1 MHNVAT
7 INKYGIP
14 NHIRNMFLGFEDAF
28 EMLDT
33 FTSKSE
39 YPPYNIERVSDD
51 EYVLEMA
58 IAGFKKDDINISVEK
73 NILKVQGASDKKDAN
88 YVHKGLATRKF
99 QKAFHLAEHM
109 EVGSAKSEDGI
120 LKINLV
126 RNIPEEEKPKIIEIG

>member
-1 MHNVAT
+1 
-7 INKYGIP
+7 
-14 NHIRNMFLGFEDAF
+14 MFLGFEDAF

-51 EYVLEMA
+51 EYILEMA

-109 EVGSAKSEDGI
+109 EVGNAKSEDGI

-126 RNIPEEEKPKIIEIG
+126 RNVPEEEKPKIIEIG

>member
-1 MHNVAT
+1 
-7 INKYGIP
+7 
-14 NHIRNMFLGFEDAF
+14 MFLGFEDAF

-39 YPPYNIERVSDD
+39 YPPYNIERVSED

-58 IAGFKKDDINISVEK
+58 IAGFKKGDINISVEK
-73 NILKVQGASDKKDAN
+73 NIHKVQGASDKKDAN

>member
-1 MHNVAT
+1 
-7 INKYGIP
+7 
-14 NHIRNMFLGFEDAF
+14 MFLGFEDAF

-51 EYVLEMA
+51 EYILEMA
-58 IAGFKKDDINISVEK
+58 IAGFKKGDINISVEK

>member
-1 MHNVAT
+1 
-7 INKYGIP
+7 
-14 NHIRNMFLGFEDAF
+14 MFLGFEDAF

-39 YPPYNIERVSDD
+39 YPPYNIERVSED

-58 IAGFKKDDINISVEK
+58 IAGFKKGDINISVEK

-126 RNIPEEEKPKIIEIG
+126 RNIPEEEKPKIIKIG

>member
-1 MHNVAT
+1 
-7 INKYGIP
+7 
-14 NHIRNMFLGFEDAF
+14 MFLGFEDAF

-33 FTSKSE
+33 YTSKSE

-51 EYVLEMA
+51 EYILEMA
-58 IAGFKKDDINISVEK
+58 IAGFKKGDINISVEK

-109 EVGSAKSEDGI
+109 VVGSAKSEDGI

>member
-1 MHNVAT
+1 
-7 INKYGIP
+7 
-14 NHIRNMFLGFEDAF
+14 MFLGFEDAF

-58 IAGFKKDDINISVEK
+58 IAGFKKGDINISVEK

-109 EVGSAKSEDGI
+109 EVGKAKMEDGI

>member
-1 MHNVAT
+1 
-7 INKYGIP
+7 
-14 NHIRNMFLGFEDAF
+14 MFLGFEDAF

-39 YPPYNIERVSDD
+39 YPPYNIERVSED

-58 IAGFKKDDINISVEK
+58 IAGFKKGDINISVEK

-109 EVGSAKSEDGI
+109 EVGCAKSEDGI

-126 RNIPEEEKPKIIEIG
+126 RNIPVEEKPKIIYIG

>member
-1 MHNVAT
+1 
-7 INKYGIP
+7 
-14 NHIRNMFLGFEDAF
+14 MFLGFEDAF

-51 EYVLEMA
+51 EYILEMA
-58 IAGFKKDDINISVEK
+58 IAGFKKGDINISVEK

-126 RNIPEEEKPKIIEIG
+126 RNVPEEEKPKIIKIG

>member
-1 MHNVAT
+1 
-7 INKYGIP
+7 
-14 NHIRNMFLGFEDAF
+14 MFLGFEDAF

-51 EYVLEMA
+51 EYILEMA
-58 IAGFKKDDINISVEK
+58 IAGFKKGDINISVEK

-88 YVHKGLATRKF
+88 YVHIGLATRKF

>member
-14 NHIRNMFLGFEDAF
+14 NHIRNMILGFEDAF

-58 IAGFKKDDINISVEK
+58 IAGFKKGDINISVEK

>member
-1 MHNVAT
+1 
-7 INKYGIP
+7 
-14 NHIRNMFLGFEDAF
+14 MFLGFEDAF

-33 FTSKSE
+33 YTSISE
-39 YPPYNIERVSDD
+39 YPPYNIERVSED

-58 IAGFKKDDINISVEK
+58 IAGFKKGDINISVEK

>member
-1 MHNVAT
+1 
-7 INKYGIP
+7 
-14 NHIRNMFLGFEDAF
+14 MFLGFEDAF

-33 FTSKSE
+33 YTSKSE
-39 YPPYNIERVSDD
+39 YPPYNIERVSED

-58 IAGFKKDDINISVEK
+58 IAGFKKGDINISVEK

>member
-1 MHNVAT
+1 
-7 INKYGIP
+7 
-14 NHIRNMFLGFEDAF
+14 MFLGFEDAF

-126 RNIPEEEKPKIIEIG
+126 RNVPEEEKPKIIEIG

>member
-1 MHNVAT
+1 MNQLV
-7 INKYGIP
+7 KYSIP
-14 NHIRNMFLGFEDAF
+14 SPFRNMFLGFEDAF
-28 EMLDT
+28 NMLDNY
-33 FTSKSE
+33 SGKSD
-39 YPPYNIERVSDD
+39 YPPYNIERVSED

-58 IAGFKKDDINISVEK
+58 IAGFKKGDINISVEK

>member
-1 MHNVAT
+1 
-7 INKYGIP
+7 
-14 NHIRNMFLGFEDAF
+14 MFLGFEDAF

-33 FTSKSE
+33 YTSKSE

-51 EYVLEMA
+51 EYILEMA
-58 IAGFKKDDINISVEK
+58 IAGFKKGDINISVEK

>member
-1 MHNVAT
+1 
-7 INKYGIP
+7 
-14 NHIRNMFLGFEDAF
+14 MFLGFEDAF

-58 IAGFKKDDINISVEK
+58 IAGFKKGDINISVEK

>member
-1 MHNVAT
+1 
-7 INKYGIP
+7 
-14 NHIRNMFLGFEDAF
+14 MFLGFEDAF

-51 EYVLEMA
+51 EYILEMA
-58 IAGFKKDDINISVEK
+58 IAGFKKGDINISVEK

-126 RNIPEEEKPKIIEIG
+126 RNVPEEEKPKIIEIG

>member
-1 MHNVAT
+1 
-7 INKYGIP
+7 
-14 NHIRNMFLGFEDAF
+14 MFLGFEDAF

-33 FTSKSE
+33 VTSKSE

-51 EYVLEMA
+51 EYILEMA

>member
-1 MHNVAT
+1 
-7 INKYGIP
+7 
-14 NHIRNMFLGFEDAF
+14 MFLGFEDAF

-33 FTSKSE
+33 YTSKSE

-51 EYVLEMA
+51 EYILEMA
-58 IAGFKKDDINISVEK
+58 IAGFKKGDINISVEK

-126 RNIPEEEKPKIIEIG
+126 RNIPEEEKPKNIEIG

>member
-1 MHNVAT
+1 
-7 INKYGIP
+7 
-14 NHIRNMFLGFEDAF
+14 MFLGFEDAF

-58 IAGFKKDDINISVEK
+58 IAGFKKGDINISVEK

-126 RNIPEEEKPKIIEIG
+126 RNIPEEEKPKIIKIG

>member
-1 MHNVAT
+1 MPYLLIVAT
-7 INKYGIP
+7 LCILISFY
-14 NHIRNMFLGFEDAF
+14 
-28 EMLDT
+28 
-33 FTSKSE
+33 SK
-39 YPPYNIERVSDD
+39 
-51 EYVLEMA
+51 L
-58 IAGFKKDDINISVEK
+58 SVEK

>member
-1 MHNVAT
+1 
-7 INKYGIP
+7 
-14 NHIRNMFLGFEDAF
+14 MFLGFEDAF

-51 EYVLEMA
+51 EYILEMA
-58 IAGFKKDDINISVEK
+58 IAGFKRGDINISVEK

>member
-1 MHNVAT
+1 
-7 INKYGIP
+7 
-14 NHIRNMFLGFEDAF
+14 MFLGFEDAF

-51 EYVLEMA
+51 EYILEMA

>member
-1 MHNVAT
+1 
-7 INKYGIP
+7 
-14 NHIRNMFLGFEDAF
+14 MFLGFEDAF

-39 YPPYNIERVSDD
+39 YPPYNIEMVSED

-58 IAGFKKDDINISVEK
+58 IAGFKKGDINISVEK
-73 NILKVQGASDKKDAN
+73 NILKGQGASDKKDAN

>member
-1 MHNVAT
+1 
-7 INKYGIP
+7 
-14 NHIRNMFLGFEDAF
+14 MFLGFEDAF

-51 EYVLEMA
+51 EYILEMA

-126 RNIPEEEKPKIIEIG
+126 RNIPEEEKPKIIKIG